1 MKKQITITIEKE
13 NVKFHSEGLSAF
25 EMIGILYHYIEVIKK
40 DKLKQEN
47 VKP

>member
-13 NVKFHSEGLSAF
+13 NIKFQSEGLSAF
-25 EMIGILYHYIEVIKK
+25 EMIGILYHHIDVIKK